1 MLSHTD
7 HDFDHHPA
15 GNAERMHRLLN
26 LPVPVVVRLAEK
38 KVELGQLVNIAPGGI
53 IMFEKSCEDLL
64 DMYVNNRLYCRGEA
78 VKIGEKFGLK
88 INEVG
93 SVQERVSALVDP
105 MS

>member
-1 MLSHTD
+1 MLSAAEQGI
-7 HDFDHHPA
+7 DHHRSNGA
-15 GNAERMHRLLN
+15 GRLDRLLN
-26 LPVPVVVRLAEK
+26 LSVPVVVRLAEK
-38 KVELGQLVNIAPGGI
+38 KIELGQLVGIAPGGI

-64 DMYVNNRLYCRGEA
+64 DLYVNNRLYCRGEA

-105 MS
+105 TS